1 MADVCLA
8 SCLPNFPTILKF
20 LYAFPPDAMTMQ
32 RSTEMARFWNTL
44 ARIVSLG
51 ILTGL
56 SGCASMDQVQTD
68 VYIRESGGELHP
80 WKSLPD
86 AAELHWP
93 YAWAALAAY
102 QDSDD
107 PKRTPLDTTKT
118 CPEPHL
124 FLAQRGW
131 VQWSNMPT
139 LKARQGEM
147 YSAAAQTMRNFHL
160 RAEVWSNEDKGQVI
174 VAFGGTAASS
184 MNDWKANLRW
194 LLAPLHPTDEYSVLT
209 DTFVP
214 TFITEYERRAAEP
227 QWAWLKKARVI
238 ATGHSLGGGLAQR
251 FAYSLSAKSGV
262 PAVKVV
268 YAFDPSPVSGK
279 RSSPNFAEQADGLTI
294 YRIYNRGEILA
305 SLRSLLHFGNPGNE
319 RNQGQ
324 EWIDIRY
331 LDNWSWRTLLPSG
344 SVHAHGMFDLA
355 RFMVANLP
363 QAALRAC
370 ADESKS

>member
-1 MADVCLA
+1 MSLHAALKRHSVEVA
-8 SCLPNFPTILKF
+8 SQYCE
-20 LYAFPPDAMTMQ
+20 Q
-32 RSTEMARFWNTL
+32 
-44 ARIVSLG
+44 LG
-51 ILTGL
+51 KQDNVRRPQP
-56 SGCASMDQVQTD
+56 AVQPAENPA
-68 VYIRESGGELHP
+68 V
-80 WKSLPD
+80 D
-86 AAELHWP
+86 AAATIQCQSLN
-93 YAWAALAAY
+93 
-102 QDSDD
+102 
-107 PKRTPLDTTKT
+107 
-118 CPEPHL
+118 
-124 FLAQRGW
+124 G
-131 VQWSNMPT
+131 
-139 LKARQGEM
+139 
-147 YSAAAQTMRNFHL
+147 HL

-184 MNDWKANLRW
+184 MDDWKANLRW

-214 TFITEYERRAAEP
+214 TFITEFNRRVAEP
-227 QWAWLKKARVI
+227 QWAWLKRAHVI

-279 RSSPNFAEQADGLTI
+279 RSAPDFAEQADGLTI

-305 SLRSLLHFGNPGNE
+305 SLRSLLHFGDPGNE

-355 RFMVANLP
+355 RFMAANLP

-370 ADESKS
+370 ADESRR